1 MGLTRGAI
9 EAFECLARQ
18 EPNTSALQLARKDD
32 FLDAAMCRTCV
43 NDRDWLFGHVD
54 FLEIND
60 LESVDAVQ
68 PIPKAHR

>member
-1 MGLTRGAI
+1 VSNFIVLCQSLLFKA
-9 EAFECLARQ
+9 
-18 EPNTSALQLARKDD
+18 
-32 FLDAAMCRTCV
+32 RTCV